1 MATKSLETIAAEWHS
16 GQSSALYA
24 YASTQS
30 VLPGLPSEI
39 REALAI
45 AKARE
50 HTDLYRLYVNTAP
63 SLTIEDIQAGHKFWH
78 RTIIN
83 ADGTP
88 ARCRKTGKLK
98 TWKTRPQDFKL
109 PVKHGL
115 KNSFY
120 LTPENIGEWCKAL

>member
-1 MATKSLETIAAEWHS
+1 MTKKFPQSIAAE
-16 GQSSALYA
+16 
-24 YASTQS
+24 
-30 VLPGLPSEI
+30 EI
-39 REALAI
+39 KECLQD
-45 AKARE
+45 AKPRDRA
-50 HTDLYRLYVNTAP
+50 DLYRLYVNTVP
-63 SLTIEDIQAGHKFWH
+63 PLTAADLLTAHEFWH
-78 RTIIN
+78 RSITN

>member
-1 MATKSLETIAAEWHS
+1 MKTPLQTIAANWHS
-16 GQSSALYA
+16 GQTSALYA
-24 YASTQS
+24 YASSQS
-30 VLPGLPSEI
+30 ILPGLQHEI
-39 REALAI
+39 KECLQN
-45 AKARE
+45 AKACD
-50 HTDLYRLYVNTAP
+50 HASLCKLYVNTALQ
-63 SLTIEDIQAGHKFWH
+63 LTTADLLAAHEFWH
-78 RTIIN
+78 RTITN